1 MELLLKKYYWAAN
14 LLGTLA
20 LAWLV
25 ASVMNDWVAGKLFAL
40 PAPPRVEVHTS
51 MTGPVPRLGRIPDEE
66 GLAQALVERSP
77 FTVEARDVEEP
88 EDEEEEDTKDE
99 GSEDAKPEGE
109 LEEST
114 LPIDLI
120 GTLVTEEPASSM
132 ATLSVEGA
140 NKLAWIGSEFL
151 DGKARIVAI
160 APRHV
165 VVKEGGEFRVIRLWA
180 DKVASGKGAHGRP
193 GARGARGGRPGTR
206 PGSHAPR
213 PAPRVSSSKRND
225 FSKGVK
231 KTGAYDYEIDR
242 RMIDEQLQDLSKLGS
257 QARIVPNYRGGKYQ
271 GFKLVGVRPGSL
283 YRSIGIRSGDVIKA
297 INGRPIDSPNKAI
310 ELFDQLKNASNIQ
323 LEIERRGQ
331 MKQLNYAIK

>member
-1 MELLLKKYYWAAN
+1 MELVLKKYFWAVN
-14 LLGTLA
+14 LLGTLVM
-20 LAWLV
+20 AWLV
-25 ASVMNDWVAGKLFAL
+25 ASAMNDWVAGKLFAL
-40 PAPPRVEVHTS
+40 PAPPHVEGHATAG
-51 MTGPVPRLGRIPDEE
+51 GPAPRLGRIPNEE

-77 FTVEARDVEEP
+77 FTVEAKDVEEP
-88 EDEEEEDTKDE
+88 AEEEDTKDDAE
-99 GSEDAKPEGE
+99 DDAKPEGE

-114 LPIDLI
+114 LPIDLV
-120 GTLVTEEPASSM
+120 GTLVTEEPDSSM

-151 DGKARIVAI
+151 DGKARVVAI

-165 VVKEGGEFRVIRLWA
+165 VVKEGGEFRVIRLWS
-180 DKVASGKGAHGRP
+180 DKVANAKGAHGRP
-193 GARGARGGRPGTR
+193 GARPGRFGAHPAPGR
-206 PGSHAPR
+206 HAPR
-213 PAPRVSSSKRND
+213 PAPRVSSSKRNS
-225 FSKGVK
+225 FAKSVK

-310 ELFDQLKNASNIQ
+310 ELFDQLKNSSNIQ